1 MAIQWFPGHMHLT
14 RKAIGERIKDI
25 DVVIELLDA
34 RLPGS
39 SANPLLAE
47 LTGHKPTLKVLNK
60 QDLADPGRTGAW
72 LAWYNAR
79 PDTSAIALDASD
91 TAPARR
97 LIDACRQLA
106 PNRRGLSRPMRVL
119 ICGIPNVGKSTLI
132 NTLSAKRQA
141 KTGDEAGITKQ
152 EQRIVLDDDFYLW
165 DTPGM
170 LWPRIIVP
178 ESGYNLAASGAVG
191 RNAYDEELVA
201 LELLRRLQQHYAPLL
216 EARYKLALAP
226 DAIAAL
232 ADDALLEAI
241 GKKRGAMMGG
251 GRVNL
256 QKAAEIVLTDFRSA
270 ILGRITLETPE
281 EFAVWL
287 AAGQAEDAKRQ
298 ARKDARAK
306 AKGKGSGVR
315 EPRPPDSDS

>member
-91 TAPARR
+91 AAPARR

-106 PNRRGLSRPMRVL
+106 PNRRGLSKPMRVL

-132 NTLSAKRQA
+132 NTLSRKTQA

-178 ESGYNLAASGAVG
+178 ESGLRLAASGAMG
-191 RNAYDEELVA
+191 RNAYDEEEVV
-201 LELLRRLQQHYAPLL
+201 LELLAYLKQHYAPLID
-216 EARYKLALAP
+216 ARYKLGLDAE
-226 DAIAAL
+226 AIAARH
-232 ADDALLEAI
+232 DEELLELIA
-241 GKKRGAMMGG
+241 KKRGAVMSG
-251 GRVNL
+251 GRLNM
-256 QKAAEIVLTDFRSA
+256 QKAAEIVLTDLRGA
-270 ILGRITLETPE
+270 ALGRLTLETVPE
-281 EFAVWL
+281 FDAWL
-287 AAGQAEDAKRQ
+287 AAGQLQDQ
-298 ARKDARAK
+298 ARAERKAEQRKRDARRARN
-306 AKGKGSGVR
+306 A
-315 EPRPPDSDS
+315 PRRQ

>member
-47 LTGHKPTLKVLNK
+47 LTGHKPALKVLNK
-60 QDLADPGRTGAW
+60 QDLADPARTTAW

-79 PDTSAIALDASD
+79 PETSAIALDASD

-132 NTLSAKRQA
+132 NTMSAKRQA

-178 ESGYNLAASGAVG
+178 ESGYRLAASGAVG
-191 RNAYDEELVA
+191 RNAYDEEEVA
-201 LELLRRLQQHYAPLL
+201 LEMLAYLKHNYAALLD
-216 EARYKLALAP
+216 ARYRLGL
-226 DAIAAL
+226 DAAAL
-232 ADDALLEAI
+232 AGVHDDELLALIAR
-241 GKKRGAMMGG
+241 KRGAVMSG
-251 GRVNL
+251 GRLNL
-256 QKAAEIVLTDFRSA
+256 QKAAEIVLTDLRSA
-270 ILGRITLETPE
+270 AIGRVTLESVQDYE
-281 EFAVWL
+281 AWL
-287 AAGQAEDAKRQ
+287 AAAQVQEQ
-298 ARKDARAK
+298 ARAQRKAEQRKRNERRARNA
-306 AKGKGSGVR
+306 
-315 EPRPPDSDS
+315 PRDEA

>member
-39 SANPLLAE
+39 SSNPLLAE
-47 LTGHKPTLKVLNK
+47 LTAHKPTLKVLNK

-91 TAPARR
+91 AAPARR

-106 PNRRGLSRPMRVL
+106 PNRRGLSKPMRVL

-132 NTLSAKRQA
+132 NTLSAKREA
-141 KTGDEAGITKQ
+141 KTGDEAGVTKQ

-170 LWPRIIVP
+170 LWPRITVP
-178 ESGYNLAASGAVG
+178 ESGYKLAASGAVG
-191 RNAYDEELVA
+191 RNAYDEEEVA
-201 LELLRRLQQHYAPLL
+201 LELLAYLKQHYAPLL
-216 EARYKLALAP
+216 DTRYKLGLDAA
-226 DAIAAL
+226 AIAAKH
-232 ADDALLEAI
+232 DDELLELIAR
-241 GKKRGAMMGG
+241 KRGAVMSG
-251 GRVNL
+251 GRLNL
-256 QKAAEIVLTDFRSA
+256 QKAAEIVLTDLRSA
-270 ILGRITLETPE
+270 ALGRVTLETPA
-281 EFAVWL
+281 EFEAWL
-287 AAGQAEDAKRQ
+287 AAAEVQENERA
-298 ARKDARAK
+298 ARKAEQLRRNERRARNA
-306 AKGKGSGVR
+306 
-315 EPRPPDSDS
+315 PRDED